1 MTLTEVLENDFL
13 LPLMQEAG
21 AEAEGSV
28 CRHSRPTRPPPAGVP
43 LEHFCVGRNSCWTVA
58 LTHLNHGPPRGPD
71 PVVQQCCFRY
81 SQWEQLYVLQ
91 AGFGSE
97 EQRLLQ
103 TPDLVVLLISYLL
116 KNAPTVG
123 VFVCLFHF
131 MGVSHPNFFRL
142 SWQRTNWLTGIG
154 ELFHSSFSKGTLLD
168 YYPSVDIQKSPWEES
183 EVATLS

>member
-1 MTLTEVLENDFL
+1 MQTLPPNTPSPSRRAFGALLCRKEFL
-13 LPLMQEAG
+13 LNC
-21 AEAEGSV
+21 SS
-28 CRHSRPTRPPPAGVP
+28 HSP
-43 LEHFCVGRNSCWTVA
+43 ESWTA
-58 LTHLNHGPPRGPD
+58 RGPD
-71 PVVQQCCFRY
+71 PVVQQCCFRS
-81 SQWEQLYVLQ
+81 SQWEQLCVLQ

-142 SWQRTNWLTGIG
+142 SWQRTNGLTGIG
-154 ELFHSSFSKGTLLD
+154 ELFHSSFSKGILLD
-168 YYPSVDIQKSPWEES
+168 YYPLVDIQKSP
-183 EVATLS
+183 